1 MRVIVI
7 DSGFQLLVEMA
18 EQEEP
23 IKEFFELTGQPEDC
37 RRFFLEGS
45 GWNLQVINCV
55 LCLYWSELSVQV
67 AQETYFDQSSGKV
80 K

>member
-1 MRVIVI
+1 MLIVI

-18 EQEEP
+18 GQEEQ
-23 IKEFFELTGQPEDC
+23 IKEFCELTGQPEDC

-45 GWNLQVINCV
+45 GRNLQVSNCV

-67 AQETYFDQSSGKV
+67 AEETYIF
-80 K
+80 